1 MTTQRLSELMTGQN
15 ITFNPLST
23 SFSNE
28 VVLECE
34 HLTKQ
39 GQFYDINLK
48 LHKGE
53 VLAII
58 GLLGSGRTELCLS
71 LFGLN
76 QQDSGQI
83 SIAGKPV
90 SFKNNREAISAG
102 IGYVSEDRMGTGLVM
117 EQPIIDNISS
127 TQFKS
132 LQPRLGLFQNGKA
145 IQMVNKL
152 IEQLKIKVGSP
163 FDPVNTLSGGNAQ
176 RISIAKWLATQPKVL
191 ILDSPTVGVDIANKS
206 GIYNIIK
213 DLSQAGVSIII
224 VTDEIEEAFNNSHSI
239 AIVSEGRIK
248 ELVNASETSPERLSE
263 VIYA

>member
-1 MTTQRLSELMTGQN
+1 MAAL
-15 ITFNPLST
+15 
-23 SFSNE
+23 
-28 VVLECE
+28 
-34 HLTKQ
+34 
-39 GQFYDINLK
+39 
-48 LHKGE
+48 
-53 VLAII
+53 
-58 GLLGSGRTELCLS
+58 
-71 LFGLN
+71 
-76 QQDSGQI
+76 
-83 SIAGKPV
+83 
-90 SFKNNREAISAG
+90 
-102 IGYVSEDRMGTGLVM
+102 
-117 EQPIIDNISS
+117 
-127 TQFKS
+127 
-132 LQPRLGLFQNGKA
+132 
-145 IQMVNKL
+145 
-152 IEQLKIKVGSP
+152 